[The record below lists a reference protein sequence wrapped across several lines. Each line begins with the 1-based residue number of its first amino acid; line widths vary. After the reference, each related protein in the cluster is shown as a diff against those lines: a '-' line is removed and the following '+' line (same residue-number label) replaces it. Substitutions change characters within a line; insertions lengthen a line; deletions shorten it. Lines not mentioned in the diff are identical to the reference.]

1 MTSLLDRAEPTVPPG
16 VRSRSVAVTR
26 ARVLRRRVTA
36 LVVVVAVVAWAWW
49 RAVPD
54 DRPAVNGTA
63 PRLLAD
69 LLTRVADPRLD
80 AEFLALVGRAT
91 ATTLAFAALGTAAAL
106 LIGVVGG
113 LLLSDAAWTNRLPR
127 PVRAARLGLRGV
139 LVACRSVHEL
149 IWALLLVS
157 VLGLDPLVA
166 VLALAIPFGAQTA
179 QVFGETFD
187 TVDQGLYRELRR
199 TGTPRTSAVAFGLVP
214 VASPVLLSYS
224 FYRFECSV
232 RSTVLLGFV
241 GVGGLG
247 QELVVS
253 LQSRNWEEVGTLVVV
268 VVALSAVVELWS
280 SRVRAEV
287 AAGRATRRSR
297 RNTRAVARRPAAAA
311 AAGHGADTEG
321 LIAATAPALTPVPP
335 TASEPATGRAGADSA
350 GPGKNSRRS
359 GRRPWT
365 RATAWGLV
373 PALLLSWWAAGVSFA
388 GLVDPT
394 TWDLTRQLLFDA
406 VPPALPDGGVSGLLG
421 AVLDTLAMAVLTMVL
436 AVLLSLVLAPW
447 AARDRPRTTAQP
459 AVARAVRGVLR
470 QVARL
475 VLLTLRSIPPTVWA
489 VLALFLLYPGVLP
502 GALALGLYA
511 GGILGRLVAEAWEGQ
526 DDSGARALTRAGVPR
541 WLAGAAATVPPSFR
555 QLVTYTLYRFEVS
568 IRDTTVVGVVG
579 AAGLGR
585 LLAEALA
592 SFRFPVLATLLLA
605 SFALSAAVEL
615 TSKRVRRL
623 LSS

>member
-1 MTSLLDRAEPTVPPG
+1 MTSLLDRAGSTLPPG

-36 LVVVVAVVAWAWW
+36 LVVVLGVVAWAWV

-69 LLTRVADPRLD
+69 LLARVADPRLD
-80 AEFLALVGRAT
+80 VEFLTLVGRAT

-113 LLLSDAAWTNRLPR
+113 LLLSDAAWTSRLPA
-127 PVRAARLGLRGV
+127 PVRAVRLGVRGV

-268 VVALSAVVELWS
+268 VVVLSAVVELWS

-297 RNTRAVARRPAAAA
+297 RTTRAVARRPAAAA
-311 AAGHGADTEG
+311 AAGHGSDTEG
-321 LIAATAPALTPVPP
+321 LVAATTPALAPVPAPGTEHAPA
-335 TASEPATGRAGADSA
+335 GAA
-350 GPGKNSRRS
+350 GPGDRSRRS

-365 RATAWGLV
+365 RATAWGLA
-373 PALLLSWWAAGVSFA
+373 PALLLSWWAAEVSLA

-394 TWDLTRQLLFDA
+394 TWDLTRQLLADA
-406 VPPALPDGGVSGLLG
+406 VPPALPSGGVDGLLD
-421 AVLDTLAMAVLTMVL
+421 AVLDTLAMAVLTMAL
-436 AVLLSLVLAPW
+436 AVTLSLLLAPL
-447 AARDRPRTTAQP
+447 AARERPRPTAQGT
-459 AVARAVRGVLR
+459 VARSVRGVLR

-526 DDSGARALTRAGVPR
+526 DDSAARALTRAGVPR

-568 IRDTTVVGVVG
+568 VRDTTVVGVVG

-615 TSKRVRRL
+615 TSKRVRRV

>member
-1 MTSLLDRAEPTVPPG
+1 MTSLLDLAEPTAPSVSPQKG
-16 VRSRSVAVTR
+16 VAVSR
-26 ARVLRRRVTA
+26 ARVLRRRTT
-36 LVVVVAVVAWAWW
+36 AVVSLAVVLAWAWE

-54 DRPAVNGTA
+54 DRPAVNGSA

-69 LLTRVADPRLD
+69 LLGRMADPRVD
-80 AEFLALVGRAT
+80 VEFLTLVGRAT
-91 ATTLAFAALGTAAAL
+91 LTTLAFAALGAAAAL
-106 LIGVVGG
+106 AIGLVGG
-113 LLLSDAAWTNRLPR
+113 LVLSDAAWTTRLPR
-127 PVRAARLGLRGV
+127 PVRAVRLGLRGV

-187 TVDQGLYRELRR
+187 GVDQGLYRELRR
-199 TGTPRTSAVAFGLVP
+199 TGAPRTSAVVFGLVP

-268 VVALSAVVELWS
+268 VVALSAAVELWS
-280 SRVRAEV
+280 ARVRAEV
-287 AAGRATRRSR
+287 GAPRAAGRSR
-297 RNTRAVARRPAAAA
+297 LGRGTQARLRARAADVGRGVDTEGLAAAA
-311 AAGHGADTEG
+311 AV
-321 LIAATAPALTPVPP
+321 APAAGTGRP
-335 TASEPATGRAGADSA
+335 TARRA
-350 GPGKNSRRS
+350 

-365 RATAWGLV
+365 RVTVAALV
-373 PALLLSWWAAGVSFA
+373 PALVLSWWVSQVTLS

-394 TWDLTRQLLFDA
+394 TWDLTRQLFAD
-406 VPPALPDGGVSGLLG
+406 ALPPSLPAGGTAGLLT
-421 AVLDTLAMAVLTMVL
+421 AVLDTLAMAVLTMAL
-436 AVLLSLVLAPW
+436 AVSLTLMLAPW
-447 AARDRPRTTAQP
+447 AMRARESRTRRPLGSRLLQAL
-459 AVARAVRGVLR
+459 VR
-470 QVARL
+470 QMARL

-489 VLALFLLYPGVLP
+489 VLALFLFYPGVLP

-526 DDSGARALTRAGVPR
+526 DGSAVQALSRAGVPR
-541 WLAGAAATVPPSFR
+541 WLAGLAATVPPSFR

-585 LLAEALA
+585 LLAESLA
-592 SFRFPVLATLLLA
+592 SFRYPVLATLLLT

-615 TSKRVRRL
+615 TSRRL
-623 LSS
+623 RRRLVE

>member
-36 LVVVVAVVAWAWW
+36 LVVVLGVLAWAWW

-69 LLTRVADPRLD
+69 LLQRVADPRLD
-80 AEFLALVGRAT
+80 VEFLTLVGRAT

-113 LLLSDAAWTNRLPR
+113 LALSDAAWTSRPPR
-127 PVRAARLGLRGV
+127 PVRLLRLGLRGV

-187 TVDQGLYRELRR
+187 SVDQGLYRELRR
-199 TGTPRTSAVAFGLVP
+199 TGTPRTSAAAFGLVP

-253 LQSRNWEEVGTLVVV
+253 LQSRNWEEVGTLVIV
-268 VVALSAVVELWS
+268 VVALSAAVELWS

-287 AAGRATRRSR
+287 ATGRASRRSR
-297 RNTRAVARRPAAAA
+297 RPTRVVARRQAAAA
-311 AAGHGADTEG
+311 AAGHSADTEG
-321 LIAATAPALTPVPP
+321 LVAATT
-335 TASEPATGRAGADSA
+335 PATGPATDAGA
-350 GPGKNSRRS
+350 RS
-359 GRRPWT
+359 GRRSSRKPWT
-365 RATAWGLV
+365 RATIWGLL

-388 GLVDPT
+388 GLVDPA
-394 TWDLTRQLLFDA
+394 TWDLTRQLLADA
-406 VPPALPDGGVSGLLG
+406 VPPAFPVDGPAGLLA
-421 AVLDTLAMAVLTMVL
+421 AVLDTLAMAVLTMAL
-436 AVLLSLVLAPW
+436 AVLLSLALAPW
-447 AARDRPRTTAQP
+447 AARERPRPTAQP
-459 AVARAVRGVLR
+459 AVARLARGVLR
-470 QVARL
+470 QAARL

-526 DDSGARALTRAGVPR
+526 DDSAARALVRAGVPR

-568 IRDTTVVGVVG
+568 VRDTTVVGVVG

-592 SFRFPVLATLLLA
+592 SFRFPVLATLLLT

-615 TSKRVRRL
+615 ISKRVRRV